1 MYGKFKIFH
10 VIIIN
15 DNIITLMNNNF
26 YNDVCKLLGYDIY
39 TKVHNSNVI
48 ELRQMID
55 NLQKISMLTFDFST
69 LYNDTSERIG
79 NDDRIKKKYEYIVNL
94 ANYVRRILIPELLIK
109 IRNNYP
115 DFKEFLLKY
124 F

>member
-1 MYGKFKIFH
+1 
-10 VIIIN
+10 
-15 DNIITLMNNNF
+15 MNNNF